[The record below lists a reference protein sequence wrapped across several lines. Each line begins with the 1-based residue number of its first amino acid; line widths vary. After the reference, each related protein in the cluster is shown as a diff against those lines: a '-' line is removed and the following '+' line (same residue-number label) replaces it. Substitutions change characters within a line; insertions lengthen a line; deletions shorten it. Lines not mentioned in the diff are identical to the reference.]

1 MMTKRFLPGL
11 TALCLTLLCA
21 CSNPAPRVEVVRHSP
36 PAALL
41 AQTPEPVPP
50 AQGATNGELLD
61 YAIELQSAL
70 QNSNDDKTALRGLYE
85 DAHAGS
91 RISQLP

>member
-1 MMTKRFLPGL
+1 MTKHFLTGL

-21 CSNPAPRVEVVRHSP
+21 CSKPAPRIEVVRQAP
-36 PAALL
+36 PSALL
-41 AQTPEPVPP
+41 AQVPEPVPP
-50 AQGATNGELLD
+50 AQGATNGQLLD

-70 QNSNDDKTALRGLYE
+70 QSSNDDKTALRGLYE

-91 RISQLP
+91 RIPQLP

>member
-1 MMTKRFLPGL
+1 MTKHFLTGL

-21 CSNPAPRVEVVRHSP
+21 CSRPVQRVEVVRQTP
-36 PAALL
+36 PGALL

-70 QNSNDDKTALRGLYE
+70 QSSNDDKTALRGLYE

-91 RISQLP
+91 RIPELP

>member
-1 MMTKRFLPGL
+1 MMKLLLPGL
-11 TALCLTLLCA
+11 TALCLMLPCG
-21 CSNPAPRVEVVRHSP
+21 CSRPAPRIEVVRQTP
-36 PAALL
+36 PGALL

-70 QNSNDDKTALRGLYE
+70 QSSNDDKTALRGLYE

-91 RISQLP
+91 RIPELP

>member
-1 MMTKRFLPGL
+1 MMKLFLPGL
-11 TALCLTLLCA
+11 IALCLTLLCG
-21 CSNPAPRVEVVRHSP
+21 CSKPAPRIEVVRQTP
-36 PAALL
+36 PGALL

-70 QNSNDDKTALRGLYE
+70 QSSNDDKTALRGLYE

-91 RISQLP
+91 RIPELP